1 MKPKT
6 IQGGWFLVWLYLLL
20 VVACQPIST
29 TITLFT
35 ATPIQSIEASATIR
49 PRLSPTLTPTPALW
63 PTIPFMPTSTETLTP
78 IPTNTAIPSPVNTL
92 TPLPTLSPDEAMA
105 EVQRLYETNNGCL
118 LPCWWGIVLGQTD
131 WRSTQRFFETFASRI
146 IEPFEPPTEPLW
158 GVEIFWPEIFA
169 PHRYRIY
176 GDIIIEMEG
185 YIEMTPLFDPTT
197 ILATYGPPSE
207 VRFSASVGGDTDGMT
222 LFVFY
227 PQHGFL
233 LQYQIG
239 EPNAEV
245 ANGVL
250 HGCFVDATTYLVVW
264 PPTETFTL
272 SERLENTTQ
281 FNYYDHIPG
290 RPLEEATGMTIET
303 FYQTFQNAEPPL
315 CLETPNSLW
324 PGY

>member
-1 MKPKT
+1 MKT
-6 IQGGWFLVWLYLLL
+6 MIIQFIRFLASFWVILG
-20 VVACQPIST
+20 VACQPTST
-29 TITLFT
+29 TSTLFT
-35 ATPIQSIEASATIR
+35 PTSARNTPIPVTATPKAVF
-49 PRLSPTLTPTPALW
+49 LPTRV
-63 PTIPFMPTSTETLTP
+63 PTIAMLPTIQFIPTSTATFTP
-78 IPTNTAIPSPVNTL
+78 EPTATS
-92 TPLPTLSPDEAMA
+92 TPLPTLSPDEA
-105 EVQRLYETNNGCL
+105 VTKIQRLYATNNGCL
-118 LPCWWGIVLGQTD
+118 LPCWWGIIPGTTD
-131 WRSTQRFFETFASRI
+131 WETARHFLAQLSSGI
-146 IEPFEPPTEPLW
+146 IEQTNPDFPGIISSHVNLLIGW
-158 GVEIFWPEIFA
+158 A
-169 PHRYRIY
+169 PHRYIVDN
-176 GDIIIEMEG
+176 GIVIKMEG
-185 YIEMTPLFDPTT
+185 YIPMTPLFDPTT

-264 PPTETFTL
+264 SPTETFTL

-315 CLETPNSLW
+315 CLDTPESLW